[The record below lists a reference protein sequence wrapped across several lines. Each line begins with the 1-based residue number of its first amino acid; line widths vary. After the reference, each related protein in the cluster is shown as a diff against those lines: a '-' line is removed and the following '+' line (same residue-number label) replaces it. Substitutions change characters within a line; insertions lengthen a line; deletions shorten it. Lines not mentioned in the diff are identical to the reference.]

1 MDPFLKPERGWW
13 ERTPHLFT
21 FSHYHT
27 DENEA
32 IEEVVNAIAKMRKVF
47 GHYQAKAMIENELD
61 HGPAADSYHPIVCH
75 DGTKISAQ
83 AREGSMCIR
92 KAKLPVYTSVEVL
105 VHGALEPRCLSAREL
120 MALIAE
126 HGGIKYGHLPPLDFG
141 RDPALGDRN
150 DDDDA
155 VDYAMRFERK
165 RKCIS
170 HDKELKFPVTNWHFE
185 EFSESDNSQSGV
197 IVPVTKCRKV
207 TRYRVRAADPCAYTT
222 EEQSE
227 RCFTTSKIV
236 GAHRHDGVHI
246 LETLN
251 SVYTGRES
259 DRLVAKTNLK
269 VRDDGT
275 IHASIMPTP
284 VVVC

>member
-13 ERTPHLFT
+13 EQTPNLFT
-21 FSHYHT
+21 NDHYHP

-32 IEEVVNAIAKMRKVF
+32 IDDVVNAMAKMRRVF

-61 HGPAADSYHPIVCH
+61 WGPAGGAYLPIVCH

-83 AREGSMCIR
+83 ARGGSMCMR
-92 KAKLPVYTSVEVL
+92 KAKLPVYTDVEVY
-105 VHGALEPRCLSAREL
+105 VYGALEPHCLSANEL
-120 MALIAE
+120 IVLIAK

-155 VDYAMRFERK
+155 VDHAMRMGRK
-165 RKCIS
+165 RKCIPYY
-170 HDKELKFPVTNWHFE
+170 KTLKFPVTNWHFE
-185 EFSESDNSQSGV
+185 EFSESDESQSSV
-197 IVPVTKCRKV
+197 IAPATK
-207 TRYRVRAADPCAYTT
+207 YRVRAADPSAYTAA
-222 EEQSE
+222 EQSD

-236 GAHRHDGVHI
+236 GAHRRDGVHI

-251 SVYTGRES
+251 SVYAGRES

-269 VRDDGT
+269 IRDDGT
-275 IHASIMPTP
+275 IHASVVPTP